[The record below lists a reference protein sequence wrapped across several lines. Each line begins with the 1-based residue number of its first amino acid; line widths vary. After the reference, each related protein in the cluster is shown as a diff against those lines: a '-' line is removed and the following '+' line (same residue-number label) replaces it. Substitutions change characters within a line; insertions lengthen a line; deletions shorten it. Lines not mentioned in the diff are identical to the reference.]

1 MATESEKIDDDFR
14 RLTAEID
21 ELNAD
26 LCELEEEIGLPS
38 FYRSKPIPERLAHVG
53 FPNETIKH
61 VKTKLDAWA
70 AVREAALAKCELL
83 SRQPPRA
90 SATLPAAMRPTEP
103 TYDHPARGLQLRP
116 ASPHD

>member
-70 AVREAALAKCELL
+70 AVHEAALAKCELL

-90 SATLPAAMRPTEP
+90 SATLPRNETDGA
-103 TYDHPARGLQLRP
+103 DL
-116 ASPHD
+116 